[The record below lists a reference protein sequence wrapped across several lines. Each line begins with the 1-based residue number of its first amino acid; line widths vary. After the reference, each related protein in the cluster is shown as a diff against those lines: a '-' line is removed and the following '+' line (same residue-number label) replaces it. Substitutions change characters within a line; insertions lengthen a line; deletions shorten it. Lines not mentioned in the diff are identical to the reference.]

1 MKNLRWPHKISFFH
15 YFDKVT
21 DSEIDVNFQP
31 MFKIKLR
38 RFARRWKACRA
49 NTNTPVKRSILPVL
63 CLLLFAFSAFARA
76 AAPRPQTGGQPFA
89 LRHASSG
96 AYPDAPRK
104 AETQTE
110 TTTFYV
116 SALENKEKVKAVET
130 QLYAVKGV
138 TEVTCNLLTRTVRI
152 TYRAGQTSKTRLA
165 SAFRKIGLEAL
176 AVDNGAGCPVPPAG
190 RRL

>member
-1 MKNLRWPHKISFFH
+1 MNML
-15 YFDKVT
+15 
-21 DSEIDVNFQP
+21 
-31 MFKIKLR
+31 M
-38 RFARRWKACRA
+38 
-49 NTNTPVKRSILPVL
+49 KRSILPAL
-63 CLLLFAFSAFARA
+63 CLFLFAVSAFAQPA
-76 AAPRPQTGGQPFA
+76 ALRLQTGGQPFA
-89 LRHASSG
+89 VRPAFSG
-96 AYPDAPRK
+96 ACSDAPREADTK
-104 AETQTE
+104 TE
-110 TTTFYV
+110 TATFYV

-138 TEVTCNLLTRTVRI
+138 TEVACNLLTRTVRI